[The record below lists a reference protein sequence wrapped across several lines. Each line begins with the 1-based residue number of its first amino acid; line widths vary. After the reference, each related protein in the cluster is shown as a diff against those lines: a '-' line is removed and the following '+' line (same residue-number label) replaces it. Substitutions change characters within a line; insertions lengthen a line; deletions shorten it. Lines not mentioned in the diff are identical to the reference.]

1 MSRTWPL
8 TIWPLYMT
16 LRLGNKPC
24 FNFPICWGKNKAKQI
39 VQQASVTCLAQ
50 FSVQRIEKTTWEQT
64 FLKST
69 QTTREDLLQNVKKE
83 TEFSTEQQSIN
94 LQNKVDLPNG
104 EEQLTE
110 RLHWEDRFI
119 FWGGLFCLKKGQ
131 LQSGSWCDQK
141 SDKELWLKWG
151 NYSTAC

>member
-1 MSRTWPL
+1 ML
-8 TIWPLYMT
+8 ITIFSTKDRENHL
-16 LRLGNKPC
+16 
-24 FNFPICWGKNKAKQI
+24 KANISK
-39 VQQASVTCLAQ
+39 
-50 FSVQRIEKTTWEQT
+50 
-64 FLKST
+64 T

-119 FWGGLFCLKKGQ
+119 FWGGLFFLKKV
-131 LQSGSWCDQK
+131 
-141 SDKELWLKWG
+141 
-151 NYSTAC
+151 NYSQAADVIKKVTKSFD